1 MLLEH
6 IRNKINLGR
15 NVDIKKVHVL
25 LLPEDEAE
33 IADIKRSIIRL
44 KPKQGVSIHYEHGLI
59 HISVAADTEMSLK
72 ILYRQNKTTV
82 AKTFITRTPYEIV
95 NFTLNFLRG
104 DYKSFREI

>member
-6 IRNKINLGR
+6 IRTKINLGR

-72 ILYRQNKTTV
+72 ILYMENKTTC
-82 AKTFITRTPYEIV
+82 ANAFISRAPYEIV